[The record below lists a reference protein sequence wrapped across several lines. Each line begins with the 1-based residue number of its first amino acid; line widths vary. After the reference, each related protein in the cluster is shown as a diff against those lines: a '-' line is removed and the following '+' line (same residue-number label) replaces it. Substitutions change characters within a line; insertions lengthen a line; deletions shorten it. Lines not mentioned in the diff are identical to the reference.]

1 MSAQLGLFNH
11 LTIHKTTKP
20 AAYYGK
26 VTPLMVK
33 AIQDQQAEIEAL
45 KAQNAALTL
54 KADGFDHFKAEVE
67 NLKKAVYGNTPV
79 QK

>member
-1 MSAQLGLFNH
+1 
-11 LTIHKTTKP
+11 
-20 AAYYGK
+20 
-26 VTPLMVK
+26 MVK